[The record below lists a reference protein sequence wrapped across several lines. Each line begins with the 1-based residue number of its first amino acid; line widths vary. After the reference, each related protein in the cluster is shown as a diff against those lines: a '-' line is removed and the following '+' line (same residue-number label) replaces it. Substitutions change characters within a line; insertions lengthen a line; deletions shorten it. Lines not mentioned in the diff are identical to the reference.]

1 METLKQIIPKISQ
14 IKTNFDGTSDSYN
27 NITLLDMYKIAE
39 PKIEEICEKYNITKF
54 ELPKISG
61 SNSLVIYA
69 DSNESKFAIKIF
81 VICRSDLDKFD
92 IIYKCISDNN
102 ISPKIYS
109 DYTIETISKK
119 FFVKIIVSERVI
131 LFSDFK
137 WESLKQIKNS
147 ISSLIE
153 KTLKLHSLGFVHN
166 DIKYEN
172 LGMDQGGN
180 IYLFDF
186 DNFSKIKKSSCS
198 KILSSTVCYPPDI
211 LVDASI
217 SIGLGN
223 QIIDLFSICA
233 IILGDIIGIYFWHFD
248 NKQLYEKHCQVINF
262 KRNNIY
268 DTIQRMI
275 HLRFKDLCLS
285 QFWFSL
291 VNFFHLVFQKNSQ
304 IKNKKAFNRR
314 EKKLIERMKIYKDKM
329 NDYEITE
336 KTWKFNCSFLKKIP
350 NKYIKLMETLKIE
363 EIIFGDEYNVVPNI
377 PNFIKKITFG
387 KNFNCSVDSLP
398 EGIEEIEFGIRF
410 NQPIDNLPK
419 SLLVLRLGPDFDQS
433 VDNLPENLEK
443 LYFSH
448 SCLAKFNRSMD
459 NLPKNL
465 KVLRTSFLFDHNIEK
480 FPDSIEEM
488 RLNYK
493 FAQKIHKF
501 PKNLKDFSC
510 SGYYIYRHELPDYE
524 KTVES

>member
-1 METLKQIIPKISQ
+1 METLKQLIPKINE
-14 IKTNFDGTSDSYN
+14 IKTNFDGTTESYD
-27 NITLLDMYKIAE
+27 NITLLNIYNIAE
-39 PKIEEICEKYNITKF
+39 LKLREICEKYKIIIF

-61 SNSLVIYA
+61 YNSLVFYA
-69 DSNESKFAIKIF
+69 DNGKSKFAIKIF
-81 VICRSDLDKFD
+81 IISKKDLKNFD
-92 IIYKCISDNN
+92 TIYKLISDND

-109 DYTIETISKK
+109 DYNIEYNSTKNIA
-119 FFVKIIVSERVI
+119 KIIVSERVI
-131 LFSDFK
+131 LFSDFE
-137 WESLKQIKNS
+137 WETIKQVKNS
-147 ISSLIE
+147 ISSIIE
-153 KTLKLHSLGFVHN
+153 KTLKLHSLGYVHN

-172 LGMDQGGN
+172 LGLDADGN

-186 DNFSKIKKSSCS
+186 DNFSEINRKSC
-198 KILSSTVCYPPDI
+198 LRRFSSAVCHPPDI
-211 LVDASI
+211 LVDTSI
-217 SIGLGN
+217 EIRIGN
-223 QIIDLFSICA
+223 QMIDLFSICS
-233 IILGDIIGIYFWHFD
+233 IILGNIIGLNFWAFD
-248 NKQLYEKHCQVINF
+248 NKQLYEKNIQVTNF
-262 KRNNIY
+262 KRNRIHNA
-268 DTIQRMI
+268 IQRRI
-275 HLRFKDLCLS
+275 QSKFNDLCLS

-291 VNFFHLVFQKNSQ
+291 VNFFHLVFQKNRK
-304 IKNKKAFNRR
+304 IKNKRSFTRR
-314 EKKLIERMKIYKDKM
+314 IKKLVERMKM
-329 NDYEITE
+329 DYEITG
-336 KTWKFNCSFLKKIP
+336 KTMIINSNFQKKI
-350 NKYIKLMETLKIE
+350 IKNNIE

-387 KNFNCSVDSLP
+387 KNFNSNVDSLP

-448 SCLAKFNRSMD
+448 SCLAKFNRPME

-480 FPDSIEEM
+480 FPDSIEELK
-488 RLNYK
+488 LNYK

-510 SGYYIYRHELPDYE
+510 SGYYIYRHELPDY
-524 KTVES
+524 

>member
-1 METLKQIIPKISQ
+1 METLKQIIPKISE
-14 IKTNFDGTSDSYN
+14 IKTNFDGTSVSFNY
-27 NITLLDMYKIAE
+27 ITLFDIYKIAE
-39 PKIEEICEKYNITKF
+39 PKMEEICEKYKITNF

-61 SNSLVIYA
+61 NNSLVIYA
-69 DSNESKFAIKIF
+69 DSDNYKYAIKIF

-92 IIYKCISDNN
+92 TIYKYVSDNN

-131 LFSDFK
+131 LFTDFK
-137 WESLKQIKNS
+137 WESLKQMKNS
-147 ISSLIE
+147 ILSLIE

-172 LGMDQGGN
+172 LGLDADGN

-198 KILSSTVCYPPDI
+198 KILSSAVCYPPDI

-223 QIIDLFSICA
+223 QIIDLFSICT
-233 IILGDIIGIYFWHFD
+233 IILGDIIGIYFWAFD
-248 NKQLYEKHCQVINF
+248 NKQLYEKHCQVKNF
-262 KRNNIY
+262 KRNRIH
-268 DTIQRMI
+268 DTIQRMV
-275 HLRFKDLCLS
+275 HLKFKDLCVS

-304 IKNKKAFNRR
+304 IKNKRAFIRR
-314 EKKLIERMKIYKDKM
+314 AKKLVDRMKMDYK
-329 NDYEITE
+329 ITG
-336 KTWKFNCSFLKKIP
+336 KTLEFTSNFSNIIPKKR
-350 NKYIKLMETLKIE
+350 NIE
-363 EIIFGDEYNVVPNI
+363 EIIFGDEYNDIPNI
-377 PNFIKKITFG
+377 PNFIRRITFG

-398 EGIEEIEFGIRF
+398 EGIEEIDFGIRF

-448 SCLAKFNRSMD
+448 SCLAKFNRPMD
-459 NLPKNL
+459 NLPRNL

-493 FAQKIHKF
+493 FAQRIHKF

-510 SGYYIYRHELPDYE
+510 SGYYIYRHELPDYG
-524 KTVES
+524 K